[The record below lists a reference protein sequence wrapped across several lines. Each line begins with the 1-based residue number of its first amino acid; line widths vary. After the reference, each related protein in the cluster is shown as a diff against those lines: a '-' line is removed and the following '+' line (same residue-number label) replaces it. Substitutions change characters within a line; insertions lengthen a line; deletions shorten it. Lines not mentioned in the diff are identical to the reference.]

1 MYGASWRRW
10 VPRLRGLDNGG
21 QGAAW
26 RRPRGVGPCSGPLAP
41 HCLLQSPRTC
51 VSQKCPRPARPIS
64 SPAGTDP
71 LERWWWGLGTPR
83 AGPRRVDW
91 GDGGGA
97 TALLPLSLHAQG
109 RGWAGRG
116 SDPAFT
122 TPRGARPQLYWPLP
136 PTAPSSQTTAT
147 EPDGVHGREHAG
159 RRALKWPGPGGL
171 GAGRGSH
178 RPPRHSPSTRK
189 WPAQE
194 PAFTF
199 AQEP

>member
-1 MYGASWRRW
+1 MAKAQGCRSLLRPPSPSLSPPKPSDLCLTEMPPTSEAHL
-10 VPRLRGLDNGG
+10 VPGRDY
-21 QGAAW
+21 
-26 RRPRGVGPCSGPLAP
+26 
-41 HCLLQSPRTC
+41 
-51 VSQKCPRPARPIS
+51 
-64 SPAGTDP
+64 P

-178 RPPRHSPSTRK
+178 RPPRPSPSTRK